1 MADFLAQQRAEIDK
15 RLKELKPLVDE
26 YLTLERARDALE
38 GIATP
43 RRGPGRP
50 PGSGT
55 GKRRGRGRPK
65 QRRRRRGGTRREQA
79 LKLVKDNPGITVGE
93 LADRLNI
100 RQNYLY
106 RVMGELRDEGLVKKQ
121 GRGFIP
127 AEQ

>member
-26 YLTLERARDALE
+26 YLTLERAREALE
-38 GIATP
+38 GIDSP

-55 GKRRGRGRPK
+55 GRRRGRPK

-79 LKLVKDNPGITVGE
+79 LKLVQDQPGITVGE
-93 LADRLNI
+93 LADKLGI

-121 GRGFIP
+121 GRGFVSG
-127 AEQ
+127 

>member
-1 MADFLAQQRAEIDK
+1 MTDFLDEKRKEIQA

-38 GIATP
+38 GIGSP

-55 GKRRGRGRPK
+55 GNGRRRRRGSK
-65 QRRRRRGGTRREQA
+65 QRRSRRGGTRREHA

-93 LADRLNI
+93 LADKLGI

-121 GRGFIP
+121 GKGFVP
-127 AEQ
+127 A